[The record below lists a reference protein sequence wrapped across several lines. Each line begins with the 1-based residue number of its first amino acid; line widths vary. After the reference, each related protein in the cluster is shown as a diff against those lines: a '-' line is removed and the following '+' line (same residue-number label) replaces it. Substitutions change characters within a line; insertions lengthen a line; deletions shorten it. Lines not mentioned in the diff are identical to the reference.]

1 MSIITNEKIDIN
13 NLYDNV
19 TYNYDSE
26 TRILYVKWDN
36 NDKVIKS
43 FMNEERTP
51 YNYSQFK
58 DLNTNKY
65 NCFWID

>member
-19 TYNYDSE
+19 TYKYDNE
-26 TRILYVKWDN
+26 TRILYLEWDN
-36 NDKVIKS
+36 NDKVINS

-51 YNYSQFK
+51 YNYSQLEK
-58 DLNTNKY
+58 TDIY
-65 NCFWID
+65 I